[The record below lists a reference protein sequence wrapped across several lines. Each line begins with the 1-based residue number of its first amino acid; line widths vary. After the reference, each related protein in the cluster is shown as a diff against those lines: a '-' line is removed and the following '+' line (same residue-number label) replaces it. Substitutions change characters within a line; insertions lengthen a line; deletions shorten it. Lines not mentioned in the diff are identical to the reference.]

1 VAVALLHVVAHSSS
15 GLAVERRAPQRVVQA
30 AEDLSDLWSSAHP
43 PAVDPALA
51 IDFLQDLFPARP
63 DSLEWVQYVAPP
75 ELTAARPV
83 DRALAIDGLAEE
95 FFERDAGETIGPHAT
110 VDAPADLDVEEAAE
124 GEESEPEPVLVTRS
138 VSPFPAS
145 PPSDFQRAAAEF
157 HRFADSFHAFATER
171 RHRDPI

>member
-1 VAVALLHVVAHSSS
+1 MAVALLHAVAHSSS
-15 GLAVERRAPQRVVQA
+15 GLVVERRARQCVVQA

-43 PAVDPALA
+43 AAVDPALA

-95 FFERDAGETIGPHAT
+95 FFEREPDEVIGAQAAIN
-110 VDAPADLDVEEAAE
+110 APADFDVDEAAE
-124 GEESEPEPVLVTRS
+124 EEEPAPVIVTRS
-138 VSPFPAS
+138 VSTIPAS
-145 PPSDFQRAAAEF
+145 PPSDFQRTAAEF
-157 HRFADSFHAFATER
+157 HRFAESFHAFATER